1 MNKPTL
7 WAIFTNYMLIG
18 LKGWGGPVAQIQV
31 IHEDAVEK
39 KGWLDNDTFRD
50 AYAVCS
56 MIPGPEA
63 AELCMYVGYIQRK
76 AWGGILAGLG
86 FMLPN
91 FLLITLLSWI
101 YFQYARTS
109 DVIHDV
115 LFGVK
120 PAMIAIVAYSLYR
133 LANKFGVLH
142 NRKMLFVSCLML
154 VLGLVIKVDLVLLL
168 LAMGF
173 VYLLLNREGTPG
185 NGDGTS
191 SRSIESG
198 EVNNAE
204 GGIANNSVI
213 EGDQDHSGT
222 KGGGGSVNLAVSLHL
237 TSSMVSTWAAGK
249 LVSLS
254 WLFFKIGALSFG
266 GAYTVLALLQFEAV
280 DHYGWLTTNEY
291 IDGLAINELTP
302 GPLIMVA
309 AFVGFAANGWWGAAL
324 ATLFIFLPAFLLII
338 VGAPYFEKIR
348 ENRRLKIYL
357 AGVSAAVV
365 GLTTYFLITLS
376 LGVFRDWVSP
386 VIALVCLFLL
396 IRLKWPLWAVFAC
409 GVVLGSG
416 ALWMLPEM
424 AVQAG

>member
-39 KGWLDNDTFRD
+39 KGWLDNDTFRE

-63 AELCMYVGYIQRK
+63 AELCMYVGYYQRK

-91 FLLITLLSWI
+91 FLLITLLSWM
-101 YFQYARTS
+101 YFQYTRS
-109 DVIHDV
+109 SNFIHYI

-142 NRKMLFVSCLML
+142 NRKMLFISCLML
-154 VLGLVIKVDLVLLL
+154 VSGLLIKVDLVLLL

-173 VYLLLNREGTPG
+173 VYLLLNRDDAP
-185 NGDGTS
+185 GDGRDTS
-191 SRSIESG
+191 
-198 EVNNAE
+198 
-204 GGIANNSVI
+204 
-213 EGDQDHSGT
+213 
-222 KGGGGSVNLAVSLHL
+222 GGSEGKSGHNGGSNSGNKNMGSANLAVSLHL
-237 TSSMVSTWAAGK
+237 ASSSVSAWISTWAAGK

-324 ATLFIFLPAFLLII
+324 ATFFIFLPAFLLIV

-348 ENRRLKIYL
+348 KNRRLKIYL

-365 GLTTYFLITLS
+365 GLTAYFLITLS

-386 VIALVCLFLL
+386 IVALICLFLL

-409 GVVLGSG
+409 GIVLGLG
-416 ALWMLPEM
+416 ALWLEL
-424 AVQAG
+424 VK

>member
-1 MNKPTL
+1 
-7 WAIFTNYMLIG
+7 MLIG
-18 LKGWGGPVAQIQV
+18 LQGWGGPVAQIQV

-91 FLLITLLSWI
+91 FLLITMFSWI

-109 DVIHDV
+109 NVIHYI

-142 NRKMLFVSCLML
+142 NRKMLFISCLML
-154 VLGLVIKVDLVLLL
+154 VLGLLVKVDLVLLL

-173 VYLLLNREGTPG
+173 VYLLLNREGTRGDGSGISGGGRSGGEGEIGRSGGDGG
-185 NGDGTS
+185 NGEKNNGHNS
-191 SRSIESG
+191 GGRSG
-198 EVNNAE
+198 
-204 GGIANNSVI
+204 
-213 EGDQDHSGT
+213 
-222 KGGGGSVNLAVSLHL
+222 NLAFSLHL
-237 TSSMVSTWAAGK
+237 VASSISAWAAGK
-249 LVSLS
+249 VASLS

-280 DHYGWLTTNEY
+280 DHYEWLTTSEY

-309 AFVGFAANGWWGAAL
+309 AFVGFAAYGWWGAAL
-324 ATLFIFLPAFLLII
+324 ATFFIFLPAFLLII
-338 VGAPYFEKIR
+338 IGAPYFEKIR
-348 ENRRLKIYL
+348 ENRKLKIYL

-365 GLTTYFLITLS
+365 GLTAYFLITLS
-376 LGVFRDWVSP
+376 LGVFRDWASP

-396 IRLKWPLWAVFAC
+396 IRLKWPLWAVFAS
-409 GVVLGSG
+409 GIVLGLG
-416 ALWMLPEM
+416 ALWLLPEI
-424 AVQAG
+424 AS